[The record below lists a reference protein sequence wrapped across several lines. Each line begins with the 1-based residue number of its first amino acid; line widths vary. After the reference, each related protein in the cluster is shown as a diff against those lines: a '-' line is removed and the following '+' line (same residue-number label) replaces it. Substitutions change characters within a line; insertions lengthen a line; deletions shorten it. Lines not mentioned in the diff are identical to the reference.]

1 MDKNELKEVLLDIE
15 KEKRNLQQQQMPAE
29 SEIDWKALATKAWLG
44 RKKIFSITV
53 VFMVL
58 GLISALT
65 MTRQYTC
72 TVTMMPE
79 LGKSGSSSS
88 LSSIT
93 SMLGLGGMG
102 SSGSSADAYNI
113 MVYPDVVASTPFT
126 TQLFD
131 IKVKDEE
138 NEIDTTLIGYL
149 TREKFSVTG
158 LIVKPVLSV
167 FSKDEEE
174 KEKTDVDVFRLTK
187 KQSLVAEFLKKA
199 ISVDVDKKTGQATI
213 NVTMDNAVVA
223 ATVADTISKRLKDYI
238 TDYRTKK
245 AREDLMSYQKMA
257 DESYQ
262 AYVKASKAYAY
273 YQDHNRGLILHSVI
287 SEGTKLNN
295 ELQIATQVYQQM
307 KAQAEMARSK
317 VVEEKPVFAI
327 IQPASI
333 PLKPNN
339 SRAKVLIIWTFI
351 GFAIATA
358 WVLYG
363 KEYLGKGLEIFN
375 DVKKG
380 GAKE

>member
-1 MDKNELKEVLLDIE
+1 M
-15 KEKRNLQQQQMPAE
+15 
-29 SEIDWKALATKAWLG
+29 
-44 RKKIFSITV
+44 
-53 VFMVL
+53 
-58 GLISALT
+58 
-65 MTRQYTC
+65 
-72 TVTMMPE
+72 
-79 LGKSGSSSS
+79 
-88 LSSIT
+88 
-93 SMLGLGGMG
+93 
-102 SSGSSADAYNI
+102 
-113 MVYPDVVASTPFT
+113 
-126 TQLFD
+126 
-131 IKVKDEE
+131 
-138 NEIDTTLIGYL
+138 
-149 TREKFSVTG
+149 
-158 LIVKPVLSV
+158 
-167 FSKDEEE
+167 
-174 KEKTDVDVFRLTK
+174 
-187 KQSLVAEFLKKA
+187 
-199 ISVDVDKKTGQATI
+199 DKKTGQATI

-339 SRAKVLIIWTFI
+339 SRAKVLIIWTFL
-351 GFAIATA
+351 GFVIATA

-363 KEYLGKGLEIFN
+363 KEYLGKGLEIIN